1 MFEQEMYFA
10 TLFDVAITSCIPCI
24 PINLYSYSTRRW
36 PRISGGTDRC
46 PHCHYI
52 AALAGLFYYPIFK
65 SATKTA
71 EFPDGV
77 KKSIWLRYKYEGR
90 INYLNSS
97 EINVTEIIN

>member
-1 MFEQEMYFA
+1 MYFA

-52 AALAGLFYYPIFK
+52 AALAGLLYYPIFK

-77 KKSIWLRYKYEGR
+77 KKSIWLRHKYEGR
-90 INYLNSS
+90 INYLKSS
-97 EINVTEIIN
+97 EIND